1 MTMDKKQQEQEREFK
16 TNMSLF
22 FSFMLPLVGVV
33 LLFVYW
39 KNDRDLG
46 KRCFYA
52 ALGGMV
58 MDIAFALIF
67 RH

>member
-1 MTMDKKQQEQEREFK
+1 MNHHEQEVQEREFK

-39 KNDRDLG
+39 KKDHELG
-46 KRCFYA
+46 KRCFFA
-52 ALGGMV
+52 ALGGLA

>member
-1 MTMDKKQQEQEREFK
+1 
-16 TNMSLF
+16 
-22 FSFMLPLVGVV
+22 MLPLVGVV

-39 KNDRDLG
+39 KKDHELG
-46 KRCFYA
+46 KRCFFA
-52 ALGGMV
+52 ALGGLA